1 MTALIIYFC
10 SSKLSTSCLMIAA
23 VVYRCDRLLVMH
35 CTGKLQNVSAAEG
48 WSAGSLWRGQH
59 PTTLTPLNHAVNTAA
74 LYKETT
80 PFKRQAE
87 SYMSWPCREGLNTL
101 WKVALK
107 SDSLPG
113 MGSTMRNR
121 ARVCKGSCL
130 PPSEASQPS
139 LSELSDCKP
148 RNHGND
154 YLHFIKQTHRRFR
167 ELDCLPSIA
176 TLFKLPIN
184 LDTFC
189 YFILL

>member
-1 MTALIIYFC
+1 M
-10 SSKLSTSCLMIAA
+10 
-23 VVYRCDRLLVMH
+23 R
-35 CTGKLQNVSAAEG
+35 
-48 WSAGSLWRGQH
+48 
-59 PTTLTPLNHAVNTAA
+59 NTAEESSLSKSGFQNCHSYYNQLQVLDPLSVRRNRSTLA
-74 LYKETT
+74 DTQNWPIRGGGRGWHPHMRSSFT
-80 PFKRQAE
+80 SSSPFKRQAE
-87 SYMSWPCREGLNTL
+87 SYRSSPCRKGLNTL

-130 PPSEASQPS
+130 PPSEVGQPS